1 MLTWR
6 SGGGQAAAKRQ
17 KMQIDGLLVLLC
29 VLVLLVLLD
38 GSKNLLLVLL
48 DVSKNL
54 LLVLLDVSKMF

>member
-1 MLTWR
+1 
-6 SGGGQAAAKRQ
+6 
-17 KMQIDGLLVLLC
+17 MQIDGLLVLLC